1 MVQTDSRPDRLK
13 ELLRGGI
20 CSRRDFLAL
29 SGRCTAGFVGLSTL
43 GPTWLFAGEEV
54 PPTVDLAVAT
64 NGTPAQLVRTVIAS
78 LGGMNRFVSKGD
90 IVVVKPNIAWDR
102 SPEQA
107 ATTNPEVVAEVIKL
121 CLEAGAKKVKVFD
134 RPCNNPMRTYV
145 NSGIKEAAE
154 AAGAEVSHV
163 ARPGFVEIDMPENKL
178 LRSWKLY
185 KPALDCDCLIN
196 VPIAKQHG
204 VSELTLG
211 MKNLMGIMGGDRGQ
225 IHWRIHEYLPELSA
239 FVRPKLTLID
249 AVRILVANGPQGG
262 NPKDVRKLDTVIA
275 SPHIA
280 SVDAYAATLF
290 GMSPNDLGFITNGH
304 KLGLGEIA
312 LDKVKIAKT
321 DLS

>member
-1 MVQTDSRPDRLK
+1 MQADSRPDRLK
-13 ELLRGGI
+13 ELLREKTY
-20 CSRRDFLAL
+20 SRRDFLEL

-54 PPTVDLAVAT
+54 PPTVDLAVAM
-64 NGTPAQLVRTVIAS
+64 NGTPAQLVRTVLAS
-78 LGGMNRFVSKGD
+78 LGGMSRFVSKGD

-102 SPEQA
+102 NPEQA
-107 ATTNPEVVAEVIKL
+107 ANTNPEVVAEVIKL

-163 ARPGFVEIDMPENKL
+163 ARPGFVKVDMPENEL

-280 SVDAYAATLF
+280 SADAYAATLF
-290 GMSPNDLGFITNGH
+290 DVNPNDLGFITYGH
-304 KLGLGEIA
+304 KLGLGEID
-312 LDKVKIAKT
+312 LDKLKIAKT